1 MKKVLSIILA
11 AVTVLS
17 LSLFAGCGKSNAEVE
32 NLEGTY
38 TKDFA
43 GTTLNVFN
51 WGEYIS
57 NGSEG
62 SLDVVA
68 AFEKVT
74 GIKVNYVTYESNEAM
89 YAKIKSGAVAYDVII
104 PSDYMIERMKNE
116 GLLQKID
123 LTKISNYKYIDDQYK
138 GLYFDENEE
147 YTVPYNVGMVG
158 LIYNSKMVSGDP
170 DSWSV
175 MWDEKYKGNILT
187 FNNSRDAFAIAQF
200 LLGIDI
206 NTTDKSDWDKAAEKL
221 IEQNAVLQG
230 HVMDEVFSKMEG
242 GNAAI
247 APYYAGDY
255 LTMAENNPD
264 LKFVYPKEGTNIFV
278 DSMCIPASSK
288 NVEAAQMFINFM
300 LDPEVALANAEYLC
314 YATPNTSVRNNPEY
328 SLKDNKILY
337 PDNMGSIKTE
347 YFHDLDSDIRSYFE
361 SLWDKVIIN

>member
-17 LSLFAGCGKSNAEVE
+17 FSLFAGCGKGNTKVKK
-32 NLEGTY
+32 LEGTY

-57 NGSEG
+57 DGSEG

-104 PSDYMIERMKNE
+104 PSDYMIERMKKE

-170 DSWSV
+170 DSWSI

-187 FNNSRDAFAIAQF
+187 FNNSRDAFATAQF

-221 IEQNAVLQG
+221 TEQNSVLQG
-230 HVMDEVFSKMEG
+230 RVMDEVFSKMEG

-247 APYYAGDY
+247 ATYYAGDY

-337 PDNMGSIKTE
+337 PDNMDSIKTE
-347 YFHDLDSDIRSYFE
+347 YFHDLDSDTRSYFE

>member
-17 LSLFAGCGKSNAEVE
+17 FSLFAGCGKGNTKVKK
-32 NLEGTY
+32 LEGTY
-38 TKDFA
+38 TKDLA

-57 NGSEG
+57 DGSEG

-104 PSDYMIERMKNE
+104 PSDYMIERMKKE

-170 DSWSV
+170 DSWSI

-187 FNNSRDAFAIAQF
+187 FNNSRDAFATAQF

-221 IEQNAVLQG
+221 TEQNSVLQG
-230 HVMDEVFSKMEG
+230 RVMDEVFSKMEG

-247 APYYAGDY
+247 ATYYAGDY

-264 LKFVYPKEGTNIFV
+264 LKFVYPKEGTNIFI
-278 DSMCIPASSK
+278 DSMCIPSSSK
-288 NVEAAQMFINFM
+288 NIEAAHMFINFM

-328 SLKDNKILY
+328 SLKDNKRLY
-337 PDNMGSIKTE
+337 PDDMGSIKTE
-347 YFHDLDSDIRSYFE
+347 YFHDLDSDTRSYFE